1 MRRTLEN
8 RLVKLEQFQARELQ
22 PKKRTL
28 PDWLQVVYEEEGFV
42 FDAAGQVVIA
52 GWRDAGLPVSTEVGD
67 NSYQSLRG
75 KAGL

>member
-28 PDWLQVVYEEEGFV
+28 PDWLQVVYEEEGVV
-42 FDAAGQVVIA
+42 FDAAGQVVSAPPHTGISET
-52 GWRDAGLPVSTEVGD
+52 PSSVP
-67 NSYQSLRG
+67 
-75 KAGL
+75 